1 MLIKMNEIDAYQ
13 QKNQL
18 LQAEQLAKQKLTKE
32 ALQRYGNVKIAH
44 PELAMRVIM
53 VLLQTKET
61 NITDQQFRKLLQLL
75 QTEKKNISI
84 KRV

>member
-1 MLIKMNEIDAYQ
+1 MNEIDAYQ